1 MCREVATEA
10 PLANRVVVCRAA
22 MEKERTV
29 SRRIIQ
35 TSKPYIRFDAELH
48 SFGENKLLQE

>member
-1 MCREVATEA
+1 MSTLAVDAKVTTVCVCWEAATEA

-29 SRRIIQ
+29 SWRIIQ
-35 TSKPYIRFDAELH
+35 ISKL
-48 SFGENKLLQE
+48 